1 MPWNEPGGNQQDP
14 WTGKKRGS
22 NNDPEELI
30 RKLTEKLNG
39 LFGGSGG
46 SNNGSSGGGSNGN
59 GAKGIVFLLI
69 IGTIGWLLSG
79 IYTVDARQQGLV
91 LRFGAFQEVTGAGL
105 HWRFPYPVETVE
117 IIDVEQNRSAQDRS
131 NMLTQDE
138 NIIEIGVS
146 AQYKINNIQDYAFN
160 VKDVDLN
167 DPNGTLYQ
175 VMRGATREV
184 IGRNSMDFILKEGRE
199 QIAIDTQILMQSV
212 LDAYKSGLQVIKVNL
227 PYAEAPTEVKEAF
240 DDANKAR
247 ENATQ
252 FQNEAETYSNKILP
266 DARGKA
272 ARLLEEAEANRQ
284 QAIARAEGDAARFN
298 QLVAEYRK
306 APDIT
311 RERLYLE
318 TIETVM
324 AGSRKVMVDAKSGN
338 NMIYVPMP
346 SAGDAN
352 NTETAAMAAA
362 KALQTAPAATTKPA
376 TETPGNVVRDTV
388 REGR

>member
-1 MPWNEPGGNQQDP
+1 
-14 WTGKKRGS
+14 
-22 NNDPEELI
+22 
-30 RKLTEKLNG
+30 
-39 LFGGSGG
+39 
-46 SNNGSSGGGSNGN
+46 
-59 GAKGIVFLLI
+59 
-69 IGTIGWLLSG
+69 
-79 IYTVDARQQGLV
+79 
-91 LRFGAFQEVTGAGL
+91 
-105 HWRFPYPVETVE
+105 
-117 IIDVEQNRSAQDRS
+117 
-131 NMLTQDE
+131 
-138 NIIEIGVS
+138 
-146 AQYKINNIQDYAFN
+146 
-160 VKDVDLN
+160 
-167 DPNGTLYQ
+167 
-175 VMRGATREV
+175 
-184 IGRNSMDFILKEGRE
+184 
-199 QIAIDTQILMQSV
+199 
-212 LDAYKSGLQVIKVNL
+212 
-227 PYAEAPTEVKEAF
+227 VKEAF

-346 SAGDAN
+346 SAGDTN

-376 TETPGNVVRDTV
+376 TETQGNVVRDTV